1 MKPTKK
7 YVFTPSEDRE
17 VMIHVLV
24 VDSIA
29 FVGLAPP
36 ELVCVTAKE
45 ISDNSPY
52 RNLMLMT
59 MVNGGMKY
67 LPDAASYEKI
77 TYAAMNSYGGAKGG
91 SAELVRDAIIAAL
104 YKTMGM

>member
-1 MKPTKK
+1 
-7 YVFTPSEDRE
+7 
-17 VMIHVLV
+17 
-24 VDSIA
+24 
-29 FVGLAPP
+29 
-36 ELVCVTAKE
+36 
-45 ISDNSPY
+45 
-52 RNLMLMT
+52 MLMT

-77 TYAAMNSYGGAKGG
+77 TYAAMNSYGAKG